1 MRVNVFW
8 KVRLFEGEREWV
20 LEGEVVE
27 GEREWVFGG
36 KIV

>member
-1 MRVNVFW
+1 MRGNGFW
-8 KVRLFEGEREWV
+8 ELRLFEGETEWV